1 MTHPDRF
8 VLAGLMG
15 WPVMHSRS
23 PTLHN
28 YWLGAH
34 GLAGAYVPLAIKPEG
49 LRAALRALPA
59 LGFSGCNL
67 TIPHK
72 EAALAI
78 VDKVDPLARR
88 IGAVNTVVVMPD
100 GSLEGRNTDAFGF
113 VESIREAQPA
123 WRADLG
129 PIVVLGAGGGARAV
143 LVSLIDQGAREIRL
157 VNRTL
162 ARAEA
167 LARELGGP
175 IKALDWQRR
184 NAALDGAAML
194 VNTTNQGMVGEPPLD
209 LPLDKLPQQRA
220 GLRHRLHPARDLAA
234 RRRPQARQPDR
245 ERARHA
251 PAPGA
256 AGVPGLDRHHAR
268 GHAGAARDGRGD
280 DVNALLTARK
290 FMARAPIMIIQDIVH
305 EIFFCRAWS
314 TILRISNI

>member
-8 VLAGLMG
+8 LLAGLMG

-23 PTLHN
+23 PKLHN
-28 YWLGAH
+28 YWLAQH
-34 GLAGAYVPLAIKPEG
+34 GLAGTYLPLAIKPEG

-88 IGAVNTVVVMPD
+88 IGAVNTVVVAPD
-100 GSLEGRNTDAFGF
+100 GSLEGQNTDAFGY

-123 WRADLG
+123 WRADPG

-157 VNRTL
+157 VNRTQ
-162 ARAEA
+162 ARGEA

-175 IKALDWQRR
+175 IKMLGWEHRQ
-184 NAALDGAAML
+184 AALDGAAML

-209 LPLDKLPQQRA
+209 LPLDKLPTSALVSDIVYIPRETP
-220 GLRHRLHPARDLAA
+220 LLVAA
-234 RRRPQARQPDR
+234 RKRGNPTVNGLGMLLHQAR
-245 ERARHA
+245 
-251 PAPGA
+251 A
-256 AGVPGLDRHHAR
+256 A
-268 GHAGAARDGRGD
+268 
-280 DVNALLTARK
+280 
-290 FMARAPIMIIQDIVH
+290 F
-305 EIFFCRAWS
+305 RAWFGVMPEV
-314 TILRISNI
+314 TPELRALVEATT